1 MTEFIKPKRSVH
13 SVFLHCSASDNSAHD
28 NIATIRKWHIEG
40 NKWADVGYHYFIRS
54 NGTIEAG
61 RPLEKIPA
69 AQAGFNTGTIAICM
83 HGLTKFSKEQEK
95 ALTKLCKDINKAYAG
110 QIRFRGHKEVAAREC
125 PVYDYKKILKL
136 NDKGLMPL

>member
-1 MTEFIKPKRSVH
+1 
-13 SVFLHCSASDNSAHD
+13 
-28 NIATIRKWHIEG
+28 
-40 NKWADVGYHYFIRS
+40 
-54 NGTIEAG
+54 
-61 RPLEKIPA
+61 
-69 AQAGFNTGTIAICM
+69 M

-95 ALTKLCKDINKAYAG
+95 ALAKLCKDINKAYAG